1 MPVHI
6 TIAYLLRD
14 ESEPRCVT
22 LPPEAY
28 FDPLEDGET
37 YERDAI
43 PRFNN
48 AADYLDVPADR
59 LRWTE
64 LVIEGTESDRRI
76 RTEFLP
82 GGDSWVSHRS
92 DPDGYEEII
101 TTTRLSKTD
110 WHIVRVFKTANS
122 PWTVCLNSLIVDQ
135 PDGSQMETRFDS

>member
-1 MPVHI
+1 MPI
-6 TIAYLLRD
+6 TIAMTYLLRD
-14 ESEPRCVT
+14 ESEPQCVT
-22 LPPEAY
+22 FPPEAY
-28 FDPLEDGET
+28 FDQLEDGET

-43 PRFNN
+43 PRFNA
-48 AADYLDVPADR
+48 AADYLDVSADR

-82 GGDSWVSHRS
+82 GGYSWVSHRT
-92 DPDGYEEII
+92 DQDGYEEII

-110 WHIVRVFKTANS
+110 WHIVRVYKKANT